1 MIPKEGEETW
11 VPLLLWNPTNRG
23 PPPILRRRQKKRT
36 APNGTALCMLKNR
49 SYSAVNGSRAT

>member
-11 VPLLLWNPTNRG
+11 VPLLLWNPTNMC
-23 PPPILRRRQKKRT
+23 PRQSSGAGKKRA
-36 APNGTALCMLKNR
+36 APNGTALCILKNR